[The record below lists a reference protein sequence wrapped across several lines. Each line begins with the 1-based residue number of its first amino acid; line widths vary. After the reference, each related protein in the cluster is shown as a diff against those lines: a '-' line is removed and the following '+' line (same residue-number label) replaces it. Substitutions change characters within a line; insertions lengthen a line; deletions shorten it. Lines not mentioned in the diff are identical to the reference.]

1 MLILQINVQSAS
13 SGVSLKENNVYYSTL
28 YILMQCLNMS
38 GKNYIKSFY
47 DRRVSA
53 WTWILNPL
61 VTSFSTYFCFKSN
74 FSYEANIISN
84 NNMIY
89 NLLIS
94 TVWDEVTVTQSK
106 ALFQYFDIL
115 VYSA

>member
-1 MLILQINVQSAS
+1 
-13 SGVSLKENNVYYSTL
+13 
-28 YILMQCLNMS
+28 MQCLNMS

-47 DRRVSA
+47 ERRLSD

-74 FSYEANIISN
+74 FSYEANILSN
-84 NNMIY
+84 NN

-94 TVWDEVTVTQSK
+94 AVRNELAVTQFE
-106 ALFQYFDIL
+106 ALSQYFDIL